1 MSDPITVSLS
11 EPVAHGKETYSS
23 LTFARTT
30 RGKDLVAMDAVQG
43 DIRKSFALFA
53 SMAGVPLQVFLEMS
67 TDDYAAVAQAVAPLM
82 GKQGKTLLEGVEEK
96 ATAASTAI

>member
-1 MSDPITVSLS
+1 MSEPITVSLS
-11 EPVAHGKETYSS
+11 EPVTHGKESYSS
-23 LTFARTT
+23 LTFTRTT

-67 TDDYAAVAQAVAPLM
+67 TEDYEEVARAAAPLM
-82 GKQGKTLLEGVEEK
+82 GKRG
-96 ATAASTAI
+96 ATAMLASQPAADSTAI